1 MEKFAGEKMLNE
13 ILAKDPDS
21 LVEDERAVLRAR
33 ISYLSK
39 EQIEKFGVGKAPK
52 AVKNSK
58 K

>member
-1 MEKFAGEKMLNE
+1 MEKFAGENMLNE

-39 EQIEKFGVGKAPK
+39 EQIEKFGVEEAPK
-52 AVKNSK
+52 AVKKSK